1 MGTLDDDTTGLA
13 PVTVDPDGVHG
24 FGAFVQDEV
33 THNLHPYAEDIVR
46 LCDDDAVAF
55 GNRLAFPALYDART
69 GYEAS
74 LRQAIGNLREFVTA
88 SQIIVDAVKRSLP
101 STPRR
106 TASRPRRSRRSST
119 TRSPRRPGSAAPTTR
134 WSASPAPTSSCRR
147 PSPNGVTRCEHG
159 EQADRLV
166 AVHPAPDL
174 GHAAR
179 RGW

>member
-88 SQIIVDAVKRSLP
+88 SQIIVDAVKKITSEYAAADGLA
-101 STPRR
+101 STAVKKILDDALTEAARQRR
-106 TASRPRRSRRSST
+106 AHDEMVRIA
-119 TRSPRRPGSAAPTTR
+119 GAHVIL
-134 WSASPAPTSSCRR
+134 PTS
-147 PSPNGVTRCEHG
+147 VTEWG
-159 EQADRLV
+159 DPL
-166 AVHPAPDL
+166 
-174 GHAAR
+174 
-179 RGW
+179 